1 MLFHIQGHRTVQT
14 WGCCEPTRESKINN
28 KRGLRDKANERQIG
42 KVGTL
47 EEVEEYRVE
56 AICVGRDTSVEAVK
70 ALRE

>member
-1 MLFHIQGHRTVQT
+1 MLLHVERYRAVQARR
-14 WGCCEPTRESKINN
+14 CCESTCTVLKRMDIYYSSK
-28 KRGLRDKANERQIG
+28 LRQVQIG

-56 AICVGRDTSVEAVK
+56 AICLGRDTAVEAVK